1 MNPEKL
7 DQVIDDFFS
16 SIDTI
21 PTRSLSGYVLIIAV
35 VLVLFPTDAGRD
47 LAVRLVN
54 WLVPLTFFWFW
65 GGVFMN
71 VLSWMFN
78 KILPR
83 RKQK

>member
-7 DQVIDDFFS
+7 EQVIDDFFS

-21 PTRSLSGYVLIIAV
+21 PTRSLSGYVLIIALI
-35 VLVLFPTDAGRD
+35 LVLFPNDAGID
-47 LAVRLVN
+47 LAVRLAN
-54 WLVPLTFFWFW
+54 WLVPLTFFVL